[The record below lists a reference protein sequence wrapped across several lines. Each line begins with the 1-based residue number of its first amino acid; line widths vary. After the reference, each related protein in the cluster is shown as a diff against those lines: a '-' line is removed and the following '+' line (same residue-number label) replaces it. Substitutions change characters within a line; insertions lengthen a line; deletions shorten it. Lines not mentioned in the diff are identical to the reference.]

1 MLTVRLGNGQF
12 LVLALEFDLELCMY
26 VSQSV
31 QLINRLI
38 QPLS

>member
-12 LVLALEFDLELCMY
+12 LVLALEFDLKLRMY
-26 VSQSV
+26 ISQSV